1 MERSPRKAVLSIV
14 IPALN
19 AADTIAP
26 TVATVAWAGVATEVI
41 VADGGSTD
49 GTQELARRAG
59 ARVVAAA
66 PGRGA
71 QLAAGAATAAGN
83 WLLFLHA
90 DTTPL
95 PGWAEAAKHF
105 MADAANAGRAA
116 YFHFV
121 LDDTAPAARRLEK
134 LVAWRSRALGLPYG
148 DQGLLMARAF
158 YEHLGGF
165 RALPIMEDVAMARR
179 IGRRRLVALHAAA
192 ITSARRYRRQ
202 GYLRRSIRNLAC
214 LGLYFA
220 GLPPRLIQRLYG

>member
-26 TVATVAWAGVATEVI
+26 TVATVVRAGMATEVI
-41 VADGGSTD
+41 VADGGSSD
-49 GTQELARRAG
+49 GTRELARRAG
-59 ARVVAAA
+59 ARVVAAV

-71 QLAAGAATAAGN
+71 QLAAGAAAAAGD

-90 DTTPL
+90 DTTPV
-95 PGWAEAAKHF
+95 PGWAEAAKRF
-105 MADAANAGRAA
+105 MAEPVNAGRAA
-116 YFHFV
+116 YFRFA
-121 LDDTAPAARRLEK
+121 LDDAAPAAGRLEK

-148 DQGLLMARAF
+148 DQGLLMGCAF
-158 YEHLGGF
+158 YERLGGF
-165 RALPIMEDVAMARR
+165 PALPIMEDVAMARR
-179 IGRRRLVALHAAA
+179 IGRRRLVALDAAV

-202 GYLRRSIRNLAC
+202 GYLPRSMRNIAC

>member
-1 MERSPRKAVLSIV
+1 MLSIV

-26 TVATVAWAGVATEVI
+26 TVATVARAGMAMEVV
-41 VADGGSTD
+41 VADGGSSD
-49 GTQELARRAG
+49 GTRELARRAG
-59 ARVVAAA
+59 ARVIDAP

-71 QLAAGAATAAGN
+71 QLAAGAAAAAGD

-90 DTTPL
+90 DTIPG
-95 PGWAEAAKHF
+95 PGWAEATALF
-105 MADAANAGRAA
+105 MADAANAMSDAANAGRAA
-116 YFHFV
+116 YFRFT
-121 LDDTAPAARRLEK
+121 LDDDAPAARRLEK

-148 DQGLLMARAF
+148 DQGLLMTRAF
-158 YEHLGGF
+158 YERLGGF
-165 RALPIMEDVAMARR
+165 PALPIMEDVAMARR
-179 IGRRRLVALHAAA
+179 IGRRRLVALDAAA

-202 GYLRRSIRNLAC
+202 GYLSRSIRNITC